1 MEACDKIFKSLKG
14 KKMSNQDIT
23 FEIYIF
29 LRNEG
34 QIKTL
39 PDEQQQK
46 NYADTC
52 NYIHII
58 YINIQFKNIGIL

>member
-1 MEACDKIFKSLKG
+1 
-14 KKMSNQDIT
+14 MSEQDIT
-23 FEIYIF
+23 FEIYDF

-39 PDEQQQK
+39 PDEQQQQK
-46 NYADTC
+46 HYVDTC

-58 YINIQFKNIGIL
+58 YINIQFKNIEIL